1 MNKTKKHIRP
11 LSSTR
16 KKRQPINGK
25 ILYRREGWIGVEVHG
40 TPYEIGFA
48 HGRLLRGHFPQV
60 VKVLKYL
67 VDDVLKTTLPEYVKT
82 CKTVLK
88 RAINLVEWGFI
99 KEEIRG
105 ICDGCAHPDIT
116 FDFLVAWNAYLSMC
130 YYSKYRN
137 VKTVSAGRC
146 SAFIATG
153 KATDSKATDSKA
165 TDSKATDSKATGK
178 ATDSK
183 ATDSKAT
190 DSKAT
195 DSKATG
201 ANNIVMAHN
210 THCDLASGFV
220 CNIVMRIRPDGKIPF
235 VMQTSPGLVCSSAD
249 WFLSSSGIIGCE
261 TTITA
266 ANYDA
271 DFEHGVPYFFRIRKA
286 METGQTLD
294 DYVSIMEKQNAGD
307 YPCSWLLGDT
317 NSGAIMRLELT
328 KNAISVATTNDGVY
342 YGMNSA
348 ISPEIRLLETNDS
361 GMNDLMKSSG
371 SRNSRLEYLLMD
383 KYYGKINTTTA
394 KKIIADHYDSGKN
407 QYRMGIRGICKH
419 RECEENEDFA
429 LSGVTDGKVV
439 DSKMAQELNFEGIF
453 GSSCGRPF
461 KRKDYVKKMKDAKLW
476 KDALQDMPK
485 YNWVGL

>member
-11 LSSTR
+11 LASTQ

-25 ILYRREGWIGVEVHG
+25 ILYRREGWIGVEAHG

-60 VKVLKYL
+60 IKVLEFL

-99 KEEIRG
+99 KEELRG
-105 ICDGCAHPDIT
+105 ICDGCANPDIT

-153 KATDSKATDSKA
+153 KPVATD
-165 TDSKATDSKATGK
+165 KATGK
-178 ATDSK
+178 PVATDK
-183 ATDSKAT
+183 ATS
-190 DSKAT
+190 
-195 DSKATG
+195 

-210 THCDLASGFV
+210 THSDLASGFV
-220 CNIVMRIRPDGKIPF
+220 CNIVMRIRPDGKTPF
-235 VMQTSPGLVCSSAD
+235 VMQTSPGLVCSSSD
-249 WFLSSSGIIGCE
+249 WFMTSAGIIGCE
-261 TTITA
+261 TTISA
-266 ANYDA
+266 INYDA

-317 NSGAIMRLELT
+317 NNGTIMRFELS
-328 KNAISVATTNDGVY
+328 KNATSVATTNDGVY

-348 ISPEIRLLETNDS
+348 ISPEIRLLETDDS
-361 GMNDLMKSSG
+361 GLNDIMKSSG
-371 SRNSRLEYLLMD
+371 SRNSRLEYLLME
-383 KYYGKINTTTA
+383 KYYGKINVTTA

-419 RECEENEDFA
+419 RECEEKEDFD
-429 LSGVTDGKVV
+429 LSGATDGKVV
-439 DSKMAQELNFEGIF
+439 DSKMARELKFEGIF

-461 KRKDYVKKMKDAKLW
+461 KKKDYVKKMKETKMW
-476 KDALQDMPK
+476 KDALQDVPK
-485 YNWVGL
+485 YKWVEL

>member
-1 MNKTKKHIRP
+1 MIYRKYHIMNKTKKHIRP

-137 VKTVSAGRC
+137 VKTVSSGRC

-153 KATDSKATDSKA
+153 SI
-165 TDSKATDSKATGK
+165 
-178 ATDSK
+178 
-183 ATDSKAT
+183 
-190 DSKAT
+190 
-195 DSKATG
+195 TG